1 MIELET
7 AIVAALLLL
16 ADMVCS
22 GIAAWRSN
30 PQLSAISGSATSA
43 GVTLVIAAMV
53 MPVVAAA
60 FCAIAIAACLTWLKT
75 SALKRQQ
82 GVRHA

>member
-7 AIVAALLLL
+7 AFIAALLLL

-22 GIAAWRSN
+22 GIAAWRGN
-30 PQLSAISGSATSA
+30 PQLSVISGSATSG
-43 GVTLVIAAMV
+43 GVTLVVGSML

-60 FCAIAIAACLTWLKT
+60 ICAVAIAFYLTLIKT
-75 SALKRQQ
+75 VALKRQ
-82 GVRHA
+82 HELIT